1 MFHADSI
8 SLSPICEVAMS
19 EVEQRIS
26 IDQVKVGVFIRLDTW
41 MDHPFLFSSFKIRNE
56 KQLKALRS
64 LGLSEVWYLPGKSDV
79 APLPP
84 SRASESQVP
93 PTPQSDPE
101 VLAMWQEKKERREKI
116 SQQREA
122 YGRCE
127 KHFVGSIATVKNLF
141 RNLFAQP
148 EAAIEQ
154 AQTLVL
160 EMVDSLLT
168 EKDVLLHLMN
178 AKNGDEGAYYHA
190 LNVTML
196 ALMLGR
202 EARLTQREMQ
212 ELGLGTLLHDMGKAR
227 VPSQIL
233 LKKTPWTSAERNFY
247 VQHVVYGVEMAEQLS
262 NLPSGARE
270 VIALHHEML
279 DGSGF
284 PGGLKGRR
292 IGTLARIATIANA
305 FDNACNRVNPADS
318 MTPAQALSVMFKR
331 DREKYDPELM
341 QLFVRCLGVYPP
353 GSIVRLNNEAIGLVV
368 NVNPEKLLHPTL
380 LLYDPRIPKE
390 EAMLMDLADA
400 PDLTISSTLK
410 PAELPKLVFDYLSP
424 RSRISYFCE
433 SATPGRAPPR

>member
-1 MFHADSI
+1 
-8 SLSPICEVAMS
+8 MS
-19 EVEQRIS
+19 EVEERIA

-84 SRASESQVP
+84 SRGSEPQIP
-93 PTPQSDPE
+93 PTPQTDPE
-101 VLAMWQEKKERREKI
+101 VLAMWQEKKLRREKI
-116 SQQREA
+116 SRQRES

-127 KHFVGSIATVKNLF
+127 KHFVGSIATVKNLL

-148 EAAIEQ
+148 VVAIEQ
-154 AQTLVL
+154 AQSLVV

-202 EARLTQREMQ
+202 EARLTQCEMQ
-212 ELGLGTLLHDMGKAR
+212 ELGLGTLLHDMGKER

-247 VQHVVYGVEMAEQLS
+247 NQHVVYGVEMAEKLS
-262 NLPSGARE
+262 NLPNGALE
-270 VIALHHEML
+270 VIALHHELL

-284 PGGLKGRR
+284 PGGLTGRR
-292 IGTLARIATIANA
+292 IGPLARIAAIANA

-318 MTPAQALSVMFKR
+318 MTPAQALSAMFKK

-368 NVNPEKLLHPTL
+368 NVNPDKLLHPTL

-390 EAMLMDLADA
+390 EAVLMDLADA
-400 PDLTISSTLK
+400 PDLSVASTLK
-410 PAELPKLVFDYLSP
+410 PSELPGLVFDYLSP
-424 RSRISYFCE
+424 RTRISCFCE
-433 SATPGRAPPR
+433 ATTPRRQQPR